1 MTPNRPDDR
10 ERFDDL
16 KEAYALKALPDEDR
30 RWFEGYLKDHP
41 EAVPEV
47 EDLSAVANL
56 LSLAP
61 PEIEPPPSL
70 RREIMLGIGGDPTPL
85 RPPGPRG
92 LPPWLRSIGTVA
104 AAFAVIVGGLTAWNV
119 SLQRQNQELSATNGE
134 LAAEVEGLRAY
145 ALRGT
150 GAASGVTGEV
160 VSIRGERA
168 VIVVEGLAP
177 APEGKTYEAWVVEG
191 GMPRPAGIFE
201 PHNGSAAAPL
211 QAPLE
216 GVEVVAVTLEPE
228 NGSPMPTSDALL
240 TAEIT

>member
-16 KEAYALKALPDEDR
+16 KESYALKALPEEDR
-30 RWFEGYLKDHP
+30 RWFESYLEDHP
-41 EAVPEV
+41 EAGPEV
-47 EDLSAVANL
+47 EELSAVANL

-61 PEIEPPPSL
+61 PELEPPPSL
-70 RREIMLGIGGDPTPL
+70 RQGILLSIGGDPTPL

-92 LPPWLRSIGTVA
+92 LPSWLRSIGTIA
-104 AAFAVIVGGLTAWNV
+104 AVFAVIVGGLAAWNV
-119 SLQRQNQELSATNGE
+119 SLQRQNQDLSAANGE
-134 LAAEVEGLRAY
+134 LSAEVEGLRAY

-160 VSIRGERA
+160 VSIRGEKA
-168 VIVVEGLAP
+168 VIVAEDLAP
-177 APEGKTYEAWVVEG
+177 APEGKIYEAWVLKG
-191 GMPRPAGIFE
+191 GMPKSAGLFE
-201 PHNGSAAAPL
+201 PHNGSAAVTL

-216 GVEVVAVTLEPE
+216 GAEVVAVTLEPDS
-228 NGSPMPTSDALL
+228 GSPMPTSDILL